1 MTQRITIDPITR
13 IEGHLRID
21 LEVDGGSIRK
31 AWSSGTMW
39 RGIETILSGRDPR
52 DAWVY
57 TQRICGVCTTVHAVT
72 SVRAVE
78 NAIGLEVPL
87 NAQLIRNVI
96 IAAHALHDHVV
107 HFYHLSALDWVDV
120 VSALKADPVK
130 AAQLAES
137 VSSWTGNSAKHLGE
151 VKAKLEGFVKAGQLG
166 IFQNGYWG
174 HPAMR
179 LPPEVNL
186 IAVAHY
192 LQALDVQR
200 KANQVVAILGSKTP
214 NIQNL
219 AVGGV
224 ANAINLDSPSA
235 LNMEKL
241 YRIKTLLEDVTTF
254 VNQCYLPDVATV
266 AGFYP
271 DWFKYGAGVTNYLAV
286 PDLPTD
292 VKMTQF
298 DLPGGVI
305 VAGQPGVRKIESWND
320 DYLKANVTESIARA
334 HYDGDWEKKPWD
346 SETVPRFAGEWKF
359 ETEAPKKYSWVKAPR
374 LDGRPMQVGPL
385 AQVLVGYLTGHA
397 PTVKW
402 AGALIGTVKAI
413 HKIDVVPAML
423 HSTLGRHAARA
434 VRTAVL
440 GELALKHWQLL
451 VENIG
456 KGDTAIWVD
465 PMPRLQ
471 KGSYRGV
478 GFHEAPRGALSHW
491 CILEDGKIKNYQA
504 VVPSTWNAG
513 PRDGKDQ
520 PGPYE
525 ASLVGNPVADAKL
538 PLEALRTIH
547 SFDPCL
553 ACAIHTHDA
562 DGHETGSVKVL

>member
-1 MTQRITIDPITR
+1 MGKLITIDPISR

-21 LEVDGGSIRK
+21 VEVDGGAIRK

-39 RGIETILSGRDPR
+39 RGIEPILQGRDPR
-52 DAWVY
+52 DAWVF
-57 TQRICGVCTTVHAVT
+57 TQRICGVCTTVHAIA
-72 SVRAVE
+72 SVRSVE
-78 NAIGLEVPL
+78 NALQLEIPR
-87 NAQLIRNVI
+87 NAQLIRNVMM
-96 IAAHALHDHVV
+96 AAHCLHDHVV
-107 HFYHLSALDWVDV
+107 HFYNLSALDWVDV
-120 VSALKADPVK
+120 VDALKADPAK
-130 AAQLAES
+130 AAQLADS
-137 VSSWTGNSAKHLGE
+137 ISSWPGNSHDRLAAIQAK
-151 VKAKLEGFVKAGQLG
+151 VKDFVAKGQLG

-192 LQALDVQR
+192 LEALEIQR
-200 KANQVVAILGSKTP
+200 KANQAVAILGGKTP

-235 LNMEKL
+235 LNMERL
-241 YRIKTLLEDVTTF
+241 YRVKSLLDEVTGF
-254 VNQCYLPDVATV
+254 VTQCYLPDVAAI

-271 DWFKYGAGVTNYLAV
+271 DWLQHGAGVTNYLAT
-286 PDLPTD
+286 PDMPTD
-292 VKMTQF
+292 AAMKEF

-305 VAGQPGVRKIESWND
+305 IAGRGGVQKIESWND
-320 DYLKANVTESIARA
+320 PYLKSNVTESIARSW
-334 HYDGDWEKKPWD
+334 YDGSWQKGPWEE
-346 SETVPRFAGEWKF
+346 ETVPKFTGEWKH
-359 ETEAPKKYSWVKAPR
+359 ETPAPERYSWSKAPR
-374 LDGRPMQVGPL
+374 LEGKPMQVGPL
-385 AQVLVGYLTGHA
+385 AQVLVGFLTGHEL
-397 PTVKW
+397 TVKW
-402 AGALIGTVKAI
+402 VKAAQAAVKAI
-413 HKIDVVPAML
+413 HKIDLQPQHL

-434 VRTAVL
+434 IRACMMT
-440 GELALKHWQLL
+440 ELAQKHWKLL

-456 KGDTAIWVD
+456 KGDVEIFR
-465 PMPRLQ
+465 PFEFP
-471 KGSYRGV
+471 KGEIRGV
-478 GFHEAPRGALSHW
+478 GFHEAPRGILSHW
-491 CILEDGKIKNYQA
+491 TVIQDGRIKNYQC

-525 ASLVGNPVADAKL
+525 ASLVGNPIADPQL

-553 ACAIHTHDA
+553 ACAIHTTDVEGQEIA
-562 DGHETGSVKVL
+562 RVKVL